1 MHDKGP
7 SAHASAAQVAGMTQ
21 EQQYD
26 QYLSGQKPSQQGWV
40 TKLKKLL
47 D

>member
-1 MHDKGP
+1 VT
-7 SAHASAAQVAGMTQ
+7 AHATAVQGAAISS
-21 EQQYD
+21 EQQQYET
-26 QYLSGQKPSQQGWV
+26 YLSGQKPSQQGWV